1 MVRQHERREKMN
13 HVVIVTF
20 STAPALQIR
29 YLGPYQIAWYIR
41 QHGFNSQVLDFLFFM
56 SKEQRMSLYK
66 KYISEETKIIGFAP
80 FIARLQEKPES
91 KQKTLGILQEIKEN
105 FPWAKIVI
113 GGPFAVAFRDSVH
126 KQIDFKI
133 DAVFIGQG
141 EYTFLE
147 YCNYIFNNGP
157 HPNFNLINDIK
168 VVNYTKEYNIFSCK
182 MRFEEQDF
190 ILENEALPLQLSRG
204 CIFKCKFCR
213 YELIG
218 KNKDD
223 FNRSLDIIKE
233 TMIYHYENF
242 GVTRY
247 NMADD
252 TFNSHRERTKKF
264 HEMIKTLPFKIEYVG
279 YLRIDLLDIWPEQ
292 QDILVDSGLVS
303 CHFGIESLDPIS
315 CKQIGKGWGAKNN
328 KKFLKHLL
336 EKWKNNVIIRCS
348 LIAGLGKETEK
359 DWESTNKWFL
369 DSGVH
374 NWDFKPLGINI
385 QQPMT
390 EFELSPA
397 KFGFRWPDLE
407 NNPFQWEN
415 DYTDFVSAGKWC
427 EETNFRNQKKQ
438 IPGAWHYSFHRTL
451 NFSREQISSSNLTT
465 LKEIVQT
472 EKRIQ
477 KLVDT
482 YYQKAITY
490 KA

>member
-1 MVRQHERREKMN
+1 MCQHEGRQKVN

-20 STAPALQIR
+20 SMSPVLQIR

-41 QHGFNSQVLDFLFFM
+41 QHGFNSQVLDFLSFM
-56 SKEQRMSLYK
+56 SKEQRMTLYK

-80 FIARLQEKPES
+80 FITRLQDKHENK
-91 KQKTLGILQEIKEN
+91 KRTLDILREIKEN

-113 GGPFAVAFRDSVH
+113 GGPFALYFRDSVY

-147 YCNYIFNNGP
+147 YCNYIFNNQP
-157 HPNFNLINDIK
+157 HPKFELINGMK
-168 VVNYTKEYNIFSCK
+168 VVNYTKEYDISLCR
-182 MRFEEQDF
+182 MRFEQQDF
-190 ILENEALPLQLSRG
+190 ILENEALPIQISRG

-218 KNKDD
+218 KEKDD

-242 GVTRY
+242 GTTRY

-264 HEMIKTLPFKIEYVG
+264 HEMVKSLPFSIEYVG
-279 YLRIDLLDIWPEQ
+279 YIRIDLLDIWPEQ
-292 QDILVDSGLVS
+292 QEILVDSGLVS

-336 EKWKNNVIIRCS
+336 GKWKNNVIIRCS

-359 DWESTNKWFL
+359 DWESTNQWFL
-369 DSGVH
+369 ESGVH
-374 NWDFKPLGINI
+374 NWDFKPLGINGRL
-385 QQPMT
+385 PMT
-390 EFELSPA
+390 EFEQSPE

-407 NNPFQWEN
+407 NHPWNWEN
-415 DYTDFVSAGKWC
+415 DYTDFLSAGKWC
-427 EETNFRNQKKQ
+427 QEAGFQNQNKQ
-438 IPGAWHYSFHRTL
+438 IPGAWHYSFYKTL
-451 NFSREQISSSNLTT
+451 QFSKEEILSSNLTELIET
-465 LKEIVQT
+465 VQK

-477 KLVDT
+477 KFVEA
-482 YYQKAITY
+482 YYKKAINY